1 MMFLTGTSR
10 SDRHLRYDSNEL
22 SRLDGM
28 ALLQTS
34 LRQLPTPPRVLEAV
48 PRAVEEEREKMQM
61 SLDRLAMQVA
71 CLSLL

>member
-1 MMFLTGTSR
+1 
-10 SDRHLRYDSNEL
+10 
-22 SRLDGM
+22 M

-48 PRAVEEEREKMQM
+48 PRSVEEERERMQL

-71 CLSLL
+71 CLSFL

>member
-1 MMFLTGTSR
+1 
-10 SDRHLRYDSNEL
+10 
-22 SRLDGM
+22 M

-48 PRAVEEEREKMQM
+48 PQAVEEEREKMQM